1 MPLHIGRK
9 LHVQKKIKLN
19 SVQLFQNHKIVSN
32 SYVQKVFIPNK
43 KCQQMYSLAKNNSI
57 YPCQNKFAII
67 SQQNKKKR
75 FIPSI
80 TAKHADNKKK
90 SPSIQ
95 PKLHTNK
102 RLTKE
107 LKRQTDSSVQA
118 SLVYALCNW
127 KLDGSN
133 KNRTRYLFLSK

>member
-1 MPLHIGRK
+1 MLVD
-9 LHVQKKIKLN
+9 VQSSKK
-19 SVQLFQNHKIVSN
+19 QLYISLSKQICNHLI
-32 SYVQKVFIPNK
+32 
-43 KCQQMYSLAKNNSI
+43 AK
-57 YPCQNKFAII
+57 Q
-67 SQQNKKKR
+67 KKR